1 MKQNLARII
10 LLLNQNKIIA
20 LFTLAHVFF
29 GVTLGRLYAL
39 APDESGYLY
48 TFNNLYGNSSD
59 PNPQYNSGWITAP
72 KAFLWIAYLP
82 AKVITYIGVPDYL
95 AIRFLSIALTLF
107 SIIVFHKVFLNSKS
121 LNTWSN
127 RWIFLSYLIPSVFL
141 WTTVGLRESFI
152 IAELAAFLAGV
163 NLIFRNKILIGAAL
177 ISCGSYGL
185 LSTKSYLWACLIL
198 ASLISIAGYLVLKI
212 DLKLI
217 LKFIAAA
224 IVIPLALFASTTSI
238 YALNFILQSDV
249 SEVGQRSGDS
259 VTQIY
264 VDGSVTQIYVDGS
277 GNSNGIG
284 GEKPNVITG
293 ENGSTQEEPKL
304 ITFHGDFTL
313 IALHFYLQDYPNSIF
328 TKVFT
333 LFKLKDRV
341 EQIWTEK
348 IKLGLIYEDSQI
360 GADTSSLNGHILT
373 PGKINKPLSLLW
385 PAFVFLCGPFPFVG
399 DPGLAAAIASFESP
413 LWWALYLILIVQFVR
428 FRKTKFYV
436 DPPMILAV
444 IFTLGVIAFSA
455 LVEVNLGTSFRHRSV
470 LLVPIIFMF
479 LRLRQRSVELVSQ
492 TPYNGP
498 QK

>member
-1 MKQNLARII
+1 MKQILVRINYLLA
-10 LLLNQNKIIA
+10 QNKLFS
-20 LFTLAHVFF
+20 LFTIAHVFF

-72 KAFLWIAYLP
+72 KVFLWIAYLP

-121 LNTWSN
+121 SNTWSN
-127 RWIFLSYLIPSVFL
+127 RLIFLSYLIPSVFL

-152 IAELAAFLAGV
+152 IAELAAFLAGM

-177 ISCGSYGL
+177 LSCGSYGL

-198 ASLISIAGYLVLKI
+198 ASLISIAAYLFLRINLKI
-212 DLKLI
+212 I

-264 VDGSVTQIYVDGS
+264 VDGS

-284 GEKPNVITG
+284 GEKPNVDTG
-293 ENGSTQEEPKL
+293 EEPKL

-313 IALHFYLQDYPNSIF
+313 IALYFYLQDYPNSIF

-333 LFKLKDRV
+333 VFKLKDKV
-341 EQIWTEK
+341 EQIWAEK
-348 IKLGLIYEDSQI
+348 IKLGLVYEDSQI

-373 PGKINKPLSLLW
+373 PGEITKPLSLLW

-413 LWWALYLILIVQFVR
+413 LWWALYLILILQFVR
-428 FRKTKFYV
+428 FRKTKFFV

-444 IFTLGVIAFSA
+444 IFTLGIIAFSA

-479 LRLRQRSVELVSQ
+479 LRLRQRASELAS
-492 TPYNGP
+492 
-498 QK
+498 

>member
-1 MKQNLARII
+1 MKQILVRINYLLA
-10 LLLNQNKIIA
+10 QNKLFS
-20 LFTLAHVFF
+20 LFTIAHVFF

-72 KAFLWIAYLP
+72 KVFLWIAYLP

-121 LNTWSN
+121 SNTWSN
-127 RWIFLSYLIPSVFL
+127 RLIFLSYLIPSVFL

-152 IAELAAFLAGV
+152 IAELAAFLAGM

-177 ISCGSYGL
+177 LSSGSYGL

-198 ASLISIAGYLVLKI
+198 ASLISIAAYLVLRI
-212 DLKLI
+212 NLKLI

-264 VDGSVTQIYVDGS
+264 VDGS

-284 GEKPNVITG
+284 GEKPNVDTG
-293 ENGSTQEEPKL
+293 EEPKL

-313 IALHFYLQDYPNSIF
+313 IALYFYLQDYPNSIF

-333 LFKLKDRV
+333 VFKLKDKV
-341 EQIWTEK
+341 EQIWAEK
-348 IKLGLIYEDSQI
+348 IKLGLVYEDSQI

-373 PGKINKPLSLLW
+373 PGEITKPLSLLW

-413 LWWALYLILIVQFVR
+413 LWWALYLILILQFVR
-428 FRKTKFYV
+428 FRKTKFFV

-444 IFTLGVIAFSA
+444 IFTLGIIAFSA

-479 LRLRQRSVELVSQ
+479 LRLRQRASELAS
-492 TPYNGP
+492 
-498 QK
+498 

>member
-1 MKQNLARII
+1 MKQILVRINF
-10 LLLNQNKIIA
+10 LLTQNKLFS
-20 LFTLAHVFF
+20 LFTIAHVFF

-82 AKVITYIGVPDYL
+82 AKVIAYIGVPDYL

-121 LNTWSN
+121 STTWSN

-163 NLIFRNKILIGAAL
+163 NLIFRKKTLFGSAL
-177 ISCGSYGL
+177 IVCGSYGL

-198 ASLISIAGYLVLKI
+198 ASLISIAAYLVLRI
-212 DLKLI
+212 NLKLV

-224 IVIPLALFASTTSI
+224 LVIPLALFAATTSI

-264 VDGSVTQIYVDGS
+264 VDGS

-284 GEKPNVITG
+284 GAKPNVVTGETNVVTGETNVVTG
-293 ENGSTQEEPKL
+293 ENGITQEESKL
-304 ITFHGDFTL
+304 VTFHGDFTL
-313 IALHFYLQDYPNSIF
+313 IALHFYFQDYPNSIF

-333 LFKLKDRV
+333 IFKLKDKV
-341 EQIWTEK
+341 EQIWAEK
-348 IKLGLIYEDSQI
+348 IKLGLVYEDSQI

-373 PGKINKPLSLLW
+373 PGELNKPLSLLW
-385 PAFVFLCGPFPFVG
+385 PAFVFLFGPFPFVG

-444 IFTLGVIAFSA
+444 IFTLGFIAFSA

-479 LRLRQRSVELVSQ
+479 LRLRQQSEELTS
-492 TPYNGP
+492 
-498 QK
+498 

>member
-1 MKQNLARII
+1 MKQILARVI
-10 LLLNQNKIIA
+10 LLLNQNKLIS
-20 LFTLAHVFF
+20 LFTIAHVFF
-29 GVTLGRLYAL
+29 GVALGRLYAL

-48 TFNNLYGNSSD
+48 TFNNLYGNSAD

-82 AKVITYIGVPDYL
+82 AKAITFTGVPDYL

-107 SIIVFHKVFLNSKS
+107 SIIVFHKVFLKSKS
-121 LNTWSN
+121 STKWSG

-152 IAELAAFLAGV
+152 IAELAAFLAGM
-163 NLIFRNKILIGAAL
+163 NLIFRQKTLIGSVL
-177 ISCGSYGL
+177 IVFGSYGL

-198 ASLISIAGYLVLKI
+198 ASLISIAAYLVLRI
-212 DLKLI
+212 NLKLI

-259 VTQIY
+259 I
-264 VDGSVTQIYVDGS
+264 TQIYVDGS
-277 GNSNGIG
+277 GKSNGIG
-284 GEKPNVITG
+284 GIKPNVVTG
-293 ENGSTQEEPKL
+293 EDGITEEEPKL

-313 IALHFYLQDYPNSIF
+313 IALYFYLQDYPNSIF

-333 LFKLKDRV
+333 VFKLKDKV
-341 EQIWTEK
+341 EQIWAEK
-348 IKLGLIYEDSQI
+348 IKLGLVYEDSQI

-373 PGKINKPLSLLW
+373 PGEITKPLSLLW

-413 LWWALYLILIVQFVR
+413 LWWALYLVLILQFVR
-428 FRKTKFYV
+428 FRKTKFFV

-479 LRLRQRSVELVSQ
+479 LRLRQRASELAS
-492 TPYNGP
+492 
-498 QK
+498 

>member
-1 MKQNLARII
+1 MKQILVRINYLLA
-10 LLLNQNKIIA
+10 QNKLFS
-20 LFTLAHVFF
+20 LFTIAHVFF

-72 KAFLWIAYLP
+72 KVFLWIAYLP

-121 LNTWSN
+121 SNTWSN
-127 RWIFLSYLIPSVFL
+127 RLIFLSYLIPSVFL

-152 IAELAAFLAGV
+152 IAELAAFLAGM

-177 ISCGSYGL
+177 LSCGSYGL

-198 ASLISIAGYLVLKI
+198 ASLISIAAYLFLRINLKI
-212 DLKLI
+212 I

-264 VDGSVTQIYVDGS
+264 VDGS

-284 GEKPNVITG
+284 GEKPNVDTG
-293 ENGSTQEEPKL
+293 EEPKL

-313 IALHFYLQDYPNSIF
+313 IALYFYLQDYPNSIF

-333 LFKLKDRV
+333 VFKLKDKV
-341 EQIWTEK
+341 EQIWAEK
-348 IKLGLIYEDSQI
+348 IKLGLVYEDSQI

-373 PGKINKPLSLLW
+373 PGEITKPLSLLW

-413 LWWALYLILIVQFVR
+413 LWWALYLILILQFVR
-428 FRKTKFYV
+428 FRKTKFFV

-444 IFTLGVIAFSA
+444 IFTLGIIAFSA

-479 LRLRQRSVELVSQ
+479 LRLRQRSEELQLSVAD
-492 TPYNGP
+492 
-498 QK
+498 K

>member
-1 MKQNLARII
+1 MKQILVRINYLLA
-10 LLLNQNKIIA
+10 QNKLFS
-20 LFTLAHVFF
+20 LFTIAHVLF

-72 KAFLWIAYLP
+72 KVFLWIAYLP

-121 LNTWSN
+121 SNTWSN
-127 RWIFLSYLIPSVFL
+127 RLIFLSYLIPSVFL

-152 IAELAAFLAGV
+152 IAELAAFLAGM

-177 ISCGSYGL
+177 LSSGSYGL

-198 ASLISIAGYLVLKI
+198 ASLISIAAYLFLRINLKI
-212 DLKLI
+212 I

-264 VDGSVTQIYVDGS
+264 VDGS

-284 GEKPNVITG
+284 GEKPNVDTG
-293 ENGSTQEEPKL
+293 EEPKL

-313 IALHFYLQDYPNSIF
+313 IALYFYLQDYPNSIF

-333 LFKLKDRV
+333 VFKLKDKV
-341 EQIWTEK
+341 EQIWAEK
-348 IKLGLIYEDSQI
+348 IKLGLVYEDSQI

-373 PGKINKPLSLLW
+373 PGEITKPLSLLW

-413 LWWALYLILIVQFVR
+413 LWWALYLILILQFVR
-428 FRKTKFYV
+428 FRKTKFFV

-444 IFTLGVIAFSA
+444 IFTLGIIAFSA

-479 LRLRQRSVELVSQ
+479 LRLRQRSEELQLSVAD
-492 TPYNGP
+492 
-498 QK
+498 K

>member
-1 MKQNLARII
+1 MKQILVRINYLLA
-10 LLLNQNKIIA
+10 QNKLFS
-20 LFTLAHVFF
+20 LFTIAHVLF

-72 KAFLWIAYLP
+72 KVFLWIAYLP

-121 LNTWSN
+121 SNTWSN
-127 RWIFLSYLIPSVFL
+127 RLIFLSYLIPSVFL

-152 IAELAAFLAGV
+152 IAELAAFLAGM

-177 ISCGSYGL
+177 LSSGSYGL

-198 ASLISIAGYLVLKI
+198 ASLISIAAYLFLRINLKI
-212 DLKLI
+212 I

-264 VDGSVTQIYVDGS
+264 VDGS

-284 GEKPNVITG
+284 GEKPNVDTG
-293 ENGSTQEEPKL
+293 EEPKL

-313 IALHFYLQDYPNSIF
+313 IALYFYLQDYPNSIF

-333 LFKLKDRV
+333 VFKLKDKV
-341 EQIWTEK
+341 EQIWAEK
-348 IKLGLIYEDSQI
+348 IKLGLVYEDSQI

-373 PGKINKPLSLLW
+373 PGEITKPLSLLW

-413 LWWALYLILIVQFVR
+413 LWWALYFILVLQFVR
-428 FRKTKFYV
+428 FRKTKFFV

-444 IFTLGVIAFSA
+444 IFTLGIIAFSA

-479 LRLRQRSVELVSQ
+479 LRLRQRSEELQLSVAD
-492 TPYNGP
+492 
-498 QK
+498 K

>member
-1 MKQNLARII
+1 MKQIPAKVI
-10 LLLNQNKIIA
+10 LLLNQNKLISF
-20 LFTLAHVFF
+20 FTIAHVFF
-29 GVTLGRLYAL
+29 GVALGRLYAL

-72 KAFLWIAYLP
+72 KTFLWIAYLP
-82 AKVITYIGVPDYL
+82 AKAITYIGVPDYL

-121 LNTWSN
+121 VNTWSH

-198 ASLISIAGYLVLKI
+198 ASLISIAAYLVLRI

-259 VTQIY
+259 VTQL
-264 VDGSVTQIYVDGS
+264 YVDGS

-284 GEKPNVITG
+284 GEKPDIQVNGAPTVTVE

-313 IALHFYLQDYPNSIF
+313 IALHFYFQDYPNSIF

-333 LFKLKDRV
+333 LFKLKDKV
-341 EQIWTEK
+341 EQIWSEK

-455 LVEVNLGTSFRHRSV
+455 SVEVNLGTSFRHRSV

-492 TPYNGP
+492 TANNEP

>member
-1 MKQNLARII
+1 
-10 LLLNQNKIIA
+10 
-20 LFTLAHVFF
+20 
-29 GVTLGRLYAL
+29 
-39 APDESGYLY
+39 
-48 TFNNLYGNSSD
+48 
-59 PNPQYNSGWITAP
+59 
-72 KAFLWIAYLP
+72 
-82 AKVITYIGVPDYL
+82 
-95 AIRFLSIALTLF
+95 
-107 SIIVFHKVFLNSKS
+107 
-121 LNTWSN
+121 
-127 RWIFLSYLIPSVFL
+127 
-141 WTTVGLRESFI
+141 
-152 IAELAAFLAGV
+152 LAGV
-163 NLIFRNKILIGAAL
+163 NLIFRKKNIVGAVL
-177 ISCGSYGL
+177 VTCGSYSL

-198 ASLISIAGYLVLKI
+198 ASLISIAIYFVLRI
-212 DLKLI
+212 NARVI

-264 VDGSVTQIYVDGS
+264 VDDS
-277 GNSNGIG
+277 GNSSGIG
-284 GEKPNVITG
+284 GEKPNTITG

-313 IALHFYLQDYPNSIF
+313 IALHFYLQDYPDSIF

-333 LFKLKDRV
+333 LFKLKDKV
-341 EQIWTEK
+341 EQIWSEK

-373 PGKINKPLSLLW
+373 PGQIKRPLSLIW
-385 PAFVFLCGPFPFVG
+385 PAFIFLCGPFPFVG

-413 LWWALYLILIVQFVR
+413 LWWALYLILMVQFVR

-455 LVEVNLGTSFRHRSV
+455 LVEVNLGTSYRHRSV

-479 LRLRQRSVELVSQ
+479 LRLRQRAEEIKISV
-492 TPYNGP
+492 TD
-498 QK
+498 K

>member
-1 MKQNLARII
+1 MK
-10 LLLNQNKIIA
+10 
-20 LFTLAHVFF
+20 
-29 GVTLGRLYAL
+29 
-39 APDESGYLY
+39 
-48 TFNNLYGNSSD
+48 
-59 PNPQYNSGWITAP
+59 
-72 KAFLWIAYLP
+72 
-82 AKVITYIGVPDYL
+82 
-95 AIRFLSIALTLF
+95 
-107 SIIVFHKVFLNSKS
+107 SKS
-121 LNTWSN
+121 STKWSG

-152 IAELAAFLAGV
+152 IAELAAFLAGM
-163 NLIFRNKILIGAAL
+163 NLIFRQKTLIGSVL
-177 ISCGSYGL
+177 IVFGSYGL

-198 ASLISIAGYLVLKI
+198 ASLISIAAYLVLRI
-212 DLKLI
+212 NLKLI

-259 VTQIY
+259 I
-264 VDGSVTQIYVDGS
+264 TQIYVDGS

-284 GEKPNVITG
+284 GAKPNVVTG
-293 ENGSTQEEPKL
+293 ENGITREEPKL

-313 IALHFYLQDYPNSIF
+313 IALYFYLQDYPNSIF

-333 LFKLKDRV
+333 VFKLKNKV
-341 EQIWTEK
+341 EQIWAEK
-348 IKLGLIYEDSQI
+348 IKLGLVYEDSQI

-373 PGKINKPLSLLW
+373 PGEINKPLSLLW

-413 LWWALYLILIVQFVR
+413 LWWALYCILIVQFVR

-479 LRLRQRSVELVSQ
+479 LRLRQRSTELAS
-492 TPYNGP
+492 
-498 QK
+498 

>member
-1 MKQNLARII
+1 MKQILARVI
-10 LLLNQNKIIA
+10 LLLNQNKLIS
-20 LFTLAHVFF
+20 LFTIAHVFF
-29 GVTLGRLYAL
+29 GVALGRLYAL

-121 LNTWSN
+121 STKWSS

-152 IAELAAFLAGV
+152 IAELAAFLAGI
-163 NLIFRNKILIGAAL
+163 NLIFRQKTLIGSVL
-177 ISCGSYGL
+177 IVFGSYGL

-198 ASLISIAGYLVLKI
+198 ASLISIAAYLVLRI
-212 DLKLI
+212 NLKLI

-264 VDGSVTQIYVDGS
+264 VDGS

-284 GEKPNVITG
+284 GAKPNLVTG
-293 ENGSTQEEPKL
+293 ENGITQEEPKL

-313 IALHFYLQDYPNSIF
+313 IALYFYLQDYPNSIF

-333 LFKLKDRV
+333 MFKLKDKV
-341 EQIWTEK
+341 EQIWAEK
-348 IKLGLIYEDSQI
+348 IKLGLVYEDSQI

-373 PGKINKPLSLLW
+373 PGEINKPLSLLW

-413 LWWALYLILIVQFVR
+413 LWWALYLILILQFVR
-428 FRKTKFYV
+428 FRKTKFFV

-479 LRLRQRSVELVSQ
+479 LRLRQRSVEMASQ
-492 TPYNGP
+492 TPNRGP
-498 QK
+498 

>member
-1 MKQNLARII
+1 MTQILARII
-10 LLLNQNKIIA
+10 LLPIQNKFLS
-20 LFTLAHVFF
+20 LFTIAHVFF
-29 GVTLGRLYAL
+29 GVALGRLYAL

-82 AKVITYIGVPDYL
+82 AKVVTYIGVPDYL

-121 LNTWSN
+121 STKWSS

-163 NLIFRNKILIGAAL
+163 NLIFRQKTLTGSVLIVF
-177 ISCGSYGL
+177 GSYGL

-198 ASLISIAGYLVLKI
+198 ASLISIAAYLVLRI
-212 DLKLI
+212 NLKLI

-264 VDGSVTQIYVDGS
+264 VDGS

-284 GEKPNVITG
+284 GEKPNVDTGDVDTG
-293 ENGSTQEEPKL
+293 ENGITEEEPKL

-313 IALHFYLQDYPNSIF
+313 IALYFYLQDYPNSIF

-333 LFKLKDRV
+333 VFKLKDKV
-341 EQIWTEK
+341 EQIWAEK
-348 IKLGLIYEDSQI
+348 IKLGLVYEDSQI

-373 PGKINKPLSLLW
+373 PGEINKPLSLLW

-413 LWWALYLILIVQFVR
+413 LWWALYLILILQFVR
-428 FRKTKFYV
+428 FRKTKFFV

-479 LRLRQRSVELVSQ
+479 LRLRQRASELAS
-492 TPYNGP
+492 
-498 QK
+498 

>member
-1 MKQNLARII
+1 MKQILVRINYLLA
-10 LLLNQNKIIA
+10 QNKLFS
-20 LFTLAHVFF
+20 LFTIAHVFF

-82 AKVITYIGVPDYL
+82 AKVVTYIGVPDYL

-121 LNTWSN
+121 STKWSS

-163 NLIFRNKILIGAAL
+163 NLIFRNKFLIGAAL

-198 ASLISIAGYLVLKI
+198 ASLISIAAYLFLRVNLEI
-212 DLKLI
+212 I

-259 VTQIY
+259 I
-264 VDGSVTQIYVDGS
+264 TQIYVDGS
-277 GNSNGIG
+277 GKSNGIG
-284 GEKPNVITG
+284 GIKPNVVTG
-293 ENGSTQEEPKL
+293 EDGITEEEPKL

-313 IALHFYLQDYPNSIF
+313 IALYFYLQDYPNSIF

-333 LFKLKDRV
+333 VFKLKDKV
-341 EQIWTEK
+341 EQIWAEK
-348 IKLGLIYEDSQI
+348 IKLGLVYEDSQI

-373 PGKINKPLSLLW
+373 PGEINKPLSLLW

-413 LWWALYLILIVQFVR
+413 LWWALYLILILQFVR
-428 FRKTKFYV
+428 FRKTKFFV

-444 IFTLGVIAFSA
+444 VFTLGVIAFSA

-479 LRLRQRSVELVSQ
+479 LRLRQRSEELQLSVAD
-492 TPYNGP
+492 
-498 QK
+498 K